1 MAWSQNARIATSMDS
16 RSLVGSTNDQ
26 HHREHLRVH
35 LHTNALS
42 LVGEWREASH
52 IFAIAA
58 SECVG
63 WIGSR
68 LSAARRSLAANDF
81 SGVGGAEAALSRHVR
96 KLPAYL
102 AEEVR
107 LGFHA

>member
-68 LSAARRSLAANDF
+68 RICVLQTFDGSRFARFRYNDLKEDA
-81 SGVGGAEAALSRHVR
+81 GVWQKS
-96 KLPAYL
+96 
-102 AEEVR
+102 
-107 LGFHA
+107 